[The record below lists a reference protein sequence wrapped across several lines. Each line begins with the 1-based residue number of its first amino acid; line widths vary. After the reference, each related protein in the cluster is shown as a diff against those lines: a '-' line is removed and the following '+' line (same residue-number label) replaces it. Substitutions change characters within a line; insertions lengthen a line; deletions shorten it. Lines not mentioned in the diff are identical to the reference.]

1 MKKIKDFLLSLFSRR
16 IMLWF
21 TQKLLFVFVF
31 LTLTDQIY
39 MVTLYIVNTVFDLFI
54 LNEITVKP
62 IDAKI
67 SIEKN
72 I

>member
-1 MKKIKDFLLSLFSRR
+1 MKKIKDFFLSLFSRR
-16 IMLWF
+16 IMLWV

-31 LTLTDQIY
+31 LTLTDQVY
-39 MVTLYIVNTVFDLFI
+39 MVVLYIVNTVFDLFI
-54 LNEITVKP
+54 LNELNVNN